1 MGPSLGPGPQGS
13 KAISLKLFLPQGK
26 AVAGTPSREREE
38 HQPPKFQLCSHMS
51 GFLRVLL
58 CLPASGLA
66 WALQS
71 PKAHQG
77 SPALLQKTPGIPLW
91 RARGAHTLTQ
101 VSGPSTGFL
110 QQAQDTLRICSKDGT
125 PAQTGSSI
133 QPFRLLL
140 ASTLCP
146 AGLLPVLGSIL
157 REWHC
162 QQVSALQEGR
172 EA

>member
-1 MGPSLGPGPQGS
+1 MESSSRHTFPGKGG
-13 KAISLKLFLPQGK
+13 A
-26 AVAGTPSREREE
+26 
-38 HQPPKFQLCSHMS
+38 QPLIFQLCSHMS
-51 GFLRVLL
+51 GFLCVLL

-77 SPALLQKTPGIPLW
+77 STGRLQETPGAPLW

-110 QQAQDTLRICSKDGT
+110 QQAHDTLRICSKDGT
-125 PAQTGSSI
+125 PALAGSSI
-133 QPFRLLL
+133 QPFCLLL
-140 ASTLCP
+140 ASTLGP
-146 AGLLPVLGSIL
+146 AGLLPLLGSIL
-157 REWHC
+157 WAWYH
-162 QQVSALQEGR
+162 QQVSALQESR